1 MNLKRII
8 RSIICSAA
16 ALAAAGTGL
25 TSCIED
31 DVTLSAADQP
41 VFSADTLDV
50 GRIFMDEPSQTHAIK
65 AFNHSDK
72 VMRISRI
79 GFQQGSEG
87 CFRINVDGFSGKDFR
102 DVEIR
107 PNDSIFILVSATV
120 PRVLTAPT
128 VEDKLEFETNG
139 VTRSVVLKATGV
151 DAVTLTDPV
160 IESDTRW
167 DADKPVRIFG
177 ELTIEPGARLTLG
190 EGLTVYM
197 HDKAS
202 IEVHGSLYSEGTA
215 DAPVVIR
222 GDRSGTVITGITFDL
237 MSRQWA
243 GITIHPD
250 ASPCELR
257 ITEIRNTEY
266 GVFVDGPTATDEPQL
281 TLIGCRL
288 RNSRDNVLAA
298 YHTSVRAV
306 STEFAEAGLSPVWV
320 IGGEALFDHCTFSNY
335 YLFSSI
341 AGPLL
346 LLNHCNDD
354 NLDLEQPELPKAKV
368 RVTNSVLYGSSGDM
382 WPTSL
387 DDTEVYVHRC
397 LLRSTGSDD
406 DHFTDIIW
414 GGDPLFQTQREEYY
428 FDYRLGAESPAL
440 GASDPATT
448 AADLPATDFYG
459 SYRPAQ
465 PAIGAYEIFTIE

>member
-1 MNLKRII
+1 MNPIRII
-8 RSIICSAA
+8 HNILC
-16 ALAAAGTGL
+16 AAAGLMTTGACL

-31 DVTLSAADQP
+31 DVTLSPADQP

-50 GRIFMDEPSQTHAIK
+50 GTIFMDEPSQTHAIK
-65 AFNHSDK
+65 AYNHSGK

-79 GFQQGSEG
+79 GFQAGSEG

-102 DVEIR
+102 DVDIR

-120 PRVLTAPT
+120 PRDLMAPD
-128 VEDKLEFETNG
+128 VEDKLEFEANG
-139 VTRSVVLKATGV
+139 VTRSVVLKATGLDV
-151 DAVTLTDPV
+151 VTLTDPV
-160 IESDTRW
+160 IDSDTRW
-167 DADKPVRIFG
+167 EADKPVRVYG
-177 ELTIEPGARLTLG
+177 ELTVAPGARLTLG

-202 IEVHGSLYSEGTA
+202 IEVHGSLFSEGTA

-243 GITIHPD
+243 GMTIHPD

-257 ITEIRNTEY
+257 FTEIRNTEY
-266 GVFVDGPTATDEPQL
+266 GVFVDGPTATDVPQL

-306 STEFAEAGLSPVWV
+306 STEFAESGASPVWV

-335 YLFSSI
+335 YLFAAI
-341 AGPLL
+341 TGPLL
-346 LLNHCNDD
+346 QVSHCTDD
-354 NLDLEQPELPKAKV
+354 NLDAEQPGLPRAKV

-382 WPTSL
+382 SPTSL
-387 DDTEVYVHRC
+387 DGTDVYVHRC

-406 DHFTDIIW
+406 EHFTNIIW
-414 GGDPLFQTQREEYY
+414 GGNPLFKTRREDYY
-428 FDYRLGAESPAL
+428 FDYRLDADSPAL

-448 AADLPATDFYG
+448 VALPATDFYG
-459 SYRPAQ
+459 TERPAQ
-465 PAIGAYEIFTIE
+465 PAIGAYEIFNQ

>member
-1 MNLKRII
+1 MNPIRIFRNI
-8 RSIICSAA
+8 LCAAA
-16 ALAAAGTGL
+16 ALTAVGVSL

-31 DVTLSAADQP
+31 DVTLSPADQP

-65 AFNHSDK
+65 AYNHSDK

-79 GFQQGSEG
+79 GFQSGSEG

-102 DVEIR
+102 DVDIR

-120 PRVLTAPT
+120 PRVLSASS

-160 IESDTRW
+160 IDSDTRW
-167 DADKPVRIFG
+167 DAEKPVRIYG
-177 ELTIEPGARLTLG
+177 ELTVAPGVSLTLG

-202 IEVHGSLYSEGTA
+202 IEVHGSLRSEGTA

-243 GITIHPD
+243 GMTIHPD
-250 ASPCELR
+250 ASPCELCF
-257 ITEIRNTEY
+257 TEIRNTEY
-266 GVFVDGPTATDEPQL
+266 GVFVDGPTATDVPQL

-306 STEFAEAGLSPVWV
+306 STEFAESGASPVWV

-335 YLFSSI
+335 YLFSAI
-341 AGPLL
+341 TGPLL
-346 LLNHCNDD
+346 QVSHCTDD
-354 NLDLEQPELPKAKV
+354 NLDAEQPGLPRAKV
-368 RVTNSVLYGSSGDM
+368 RVTNSVLYGMSADM
-382 WPTSL
+382 SPTSL
-387 DDTEVYVHRC
+387 DGTDVYVHRC
-397 LLRSTGSDD
+397 LLRSPGSDD
-406 DHFTDIIW
+406 EHFTDIIW
-414 GGDPLFQTQREEYY
+414 GGNPLFRTQREEYY
-428 FDYRLGAESPAL
+428 FDYRLGADSPAL

-448 AADLPATDFYG
+448 AVDLPVTDFYG
-459 SYRPAQ
+459 AVRPAQ
-465 PAIGAYEIFTIE
+465 PAIGAYEIFTE

>member
-1 MNLKRII
+1 MKLIRII
-8 RSIICSAA
+8 SNILPAA
-16 ALAAAGTGL
+16 AAAVAVGCGF

-31 DVTLSAADQP
+31 DVTLSPADQP
-41 VFSADTLDV
+41 TFSVDTLDV
-50 GRIFMDEPSQTHAIK
+50 GTIFMDEPSQTHAIK
-65 AFNHSDK
+65 AYNHSDK

-79 GFQQGSEG
+79 GFPAGSEG

-120 PRVLTAPT
+120 PRELTAPS

-139 VTRSVVLKATGV
+139 VTRSVVLKATGLDV
-151 DAVTLTDPV
+151 VTYTDPV
-160 IESDTRW
+160 ITADTRW
-167 DADKPVRIFG
+167 EADRPVRVYG

-202 IEVHGSLYSEGTA
+202 VEVHGSLWSEGSA
-215 DAPVVIR
+215 EAPVVIR

-257 ITEIRNTEY
+257 FTEIRNTEY
-266 GVFVDGPTATDEPQL
+266 GVYVDGPTATDTPQL

-298 YHTSVRAV
+298 YHTRVRAV
-306 STEFAEAGLSPVWV
+306 ATEFAESGASPVWV
-320 IGGEALFDHCTFSNY
+320 IGGEAQFDHCTFSNY
-335 YLFSSI
+335 YLFSAIS
-341 AGPLL
+341 GPLL
-346 LLNHCNDD
+346 LVSHCNDD
-354 NLDLEQPELPKAKV
+354 NLDSEQPGQPRAKV
-368 RVTNSVLYGSSGDM
+368 RVTNSVLYGSSADM
-382 WPTSL
+382 APASL
-387 DDTEVYVHRC
+387 DGTDVYVHRC
-397 LLRSTGSDD
+397 LLRSSGSDD
-406 DHFTDIIW
+406 EHFTEIIW
-414 GGDPLFQTQREEYY
+414 GSNPLFQTRREDYY
-428 FDYRLGAESPAL
+428 FDYRPSADSPAL
-440 GASDPATT
+440 GASDAATT

-459 SYRPAQ
+459 AVRPSL
-465 PAIGAYEIFTIE
+465 PAIGAYEQVPE